1 MCVDCLIGL
10 GSCVIVTIRG
20 SYCTLSERFLGSSV
34 EMTIR
39 LRVFAAE
46 H

>member
-1 MCVDCLIGL
+1 MCVDFLIGL
-10 GSCVIVTIRG
+10 GSCVIVAVRG
-20 SYCTLSERFLGSSV
+20 SYCTLGEGFLESSV